1 MATETKPLPKQVD
14 KQQESSEYRSV
25 SRYAVFSLVLS
36 ILSLLGLL
44 LAPLM
49 IFGLVAAGLGLMGL
63 ASIRRYPTEL
73 TGKRLSVIGI
83 TVGIVLFVAGV
94 SLHTYVYMTE
104 VPEGY
109 TRISYVDLQPE
120 RDSRLPVSQR
130 ALELNGKKVFIKGY
144 VHPGVDGQGFI
155 ENFVLVRDMGTCCF
169 GGQPELTDMIEV
181 TLTGKDRIKYNTRRR
196 KLAGT
201 LIVSSMARKAPGGLE
216 GGYYKLEA
224 EYLK

>member
-1 MATETKPLPKQVD
+1 MATETKPLSKQTD
-14 KQQESSEYRSV
+14 KQQESSAYQSV
-25 SRYAVFSLVLS
+25 SRYAIFSLVMG
-36 ILSLLGLL
+36 IMSLLGLL
-44 LAPLM
+44 IPALTV
-49 IFGLVAAGLGLMGL
+49 FGLIAAALGLMGL

-73 TGKRLSVIGI
+73 TGKAISVIGMS
-83 TVGIVLFVAGV
+83 VGILLFCSGI
-94 SLHTYVYMTE
+94 SLHTYIYLTE

-120 RDSRLPVSQR
+120 RGSRLPVSKR

-155 ENFVLVRDMGTCCF
+155 ENFVLVRDMGICCF

-201 LIVSSMARKAPGGLE
+201 LKVASSQRKAPGGLD
-216 GGYYKLEA
+216 GGYYKLDA